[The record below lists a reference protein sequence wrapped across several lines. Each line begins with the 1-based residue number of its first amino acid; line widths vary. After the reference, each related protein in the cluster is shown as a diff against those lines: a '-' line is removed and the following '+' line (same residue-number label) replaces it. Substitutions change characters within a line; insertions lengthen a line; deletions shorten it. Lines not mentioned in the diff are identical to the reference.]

1 MSSTNLTVRLNNI
14 TYHPQPPIKSADQLV
29 VKQLY
34 SEGSVVSSSQN
45 LAADGAVGAPSYSFN
60 SDTDSGMYRIGTN
73 NIGLAVGASKI
84 VDVSATGIKL
94 PTTGGTASALGYY
107 EEGTFDLTFAGFTVP
122 PTLTVS
128 FTRCGNVV
136 TLKIP
141 AYQGANP
148 GAIASSS
155 PTAIPSRLR
164 APIVQFL
171 YTRVEDLGALTNG
184 MFEVGT
190 DGVVQVGLEG
200 LTGPSAF
207 GAGVAGW
214 TQAVVIIYNI

>member
-1 MSSTNLTVRLNNI
+1 MSELSFLRRGFKSLVSHRINSKKNMHKCKRIQFRPIDENQVICRAFAYVCSNLSKCAQSWLGFAAWRLSHGLQSCECYGGLFANRLLKQMLSCTKCAKNALCA
-14 TYHPQPPIKSADQLV
+14 IKFQA
-29 VKQLY
+29 
-34 SEGSVVSSSQN
+34 
-45 LAADGAVGAPSYSFN
+45 
-60 SDTDSGMYRIGTN
+60 
-73 NIGLAVGASKI
+73 
-84 VDVSATGIKL
+84 
-94 PTTGGTASALGYY
+94 
-107 EEGTFDLTFAGFTVP
+107 
-122 PTLTVS
+122 
-128 FTRCGNVV
+128 
-136 TLKIP
+136 